1 MSSLLAKVRRSLL
14 RHASECFALS
24 TFDHCLFRPAASHSR
39 DGDDDR
45 LAEPLTLES
54 FPATVEGVDGE
65 KERSRSDRAG
75 GPGKVFEKGCAAE
88 ALRVTSVRFA
98 NQKMPPLAP
107 VALVTRLVDDTQHA
121 SFVFSPALSMCW
133 GCANTVNA

>member
-54 FPATVEGVDGE
+54 FPATVEGVAGE
-65 KERSRSDRAG
+65 KERSRCDRAG

-88 ALRVTSVRFA
+88 ASLPFA
-98 NQKMPPLAP
+98 SQIKKCRHWRRSLSSLGSLTTLNMRRSYSHL
-107 VALVTRLVDDTQHA
+107 RLVCVGDVQIQ
-121 SFVFSPALSMCW
+121 
-133 GCANTVNA
+133 